1 MSHPAYGRVA
11 VAEPPANLGSFVFHD
26 GVTVLKAVD
35 HETPIAVLDQ
45 SDLIAQGIHT
55 SKFIPGCKTDAD
67 ALGSCTANT
76 WVEAIASI
84 LPQTPF
90 LAACKLVI
98 HSSYAESPVS
108 YTSAHALERAAIA
121 FYHRCTDQT
130 GNPSEQWP
138 PEDCGSNG
146 VYVAKESQA
155 LNITTG
161 QQVASASNLITL
173 LQGGGVM
180 TGSPFFYSWE
190 EPDAYGFIDG
200 KGRPGDLEAAIA
212 SGLAGGHEFYTSAVE
227 KLAILPTGKV
237 DPLNTIL
244 RHRNH
249 WTKSWGDHGCF
260 RSHLSTWLHLG
271 SQCDHRRL
279 VIA

>member
-1 MSHPAYGRVA
+1 MSRFYGRVA
-11 VAEPPANLGSFVFHD
+11 VAEPPANLRSLHLHD
-26 GVTVLKAVD
+26 ESVVLREVD

-45 SDLIAQGIHT
+45 SDLPQQGIHT
-55 SKFIPGCKTDAD
+55 SRFIPGCKVDAE

-76 WVEAIASI
+76 WVEMIATLLSAEA
-84 LPQTPF
+84 LF
-90 LAACKLVI
+90 AACKLVI
-98 HSSYAESPVS
+98 RSTYAQAPTS
-108 YTSAHALERAAIA
+108 YTSTHGLERAAIA
-121 FYHRCTDQT
+121 FYHVCTAQT

-138 PEDCGSNG
+138 PEDCGSSG
-146 VYVAKESQA
+146 VYVAKESER
-155 LNITTG
+155 LHITTG
-161 QQVASASNLITL
+161 QKIASAANLISL
-173 LQGGGVM
+173 LQTGGVM

-190 EPDAYGFIDG
+190 EPDKDGFIDG
-200 KGRPGDLEAAIA
+200 KGRPSDLEAAIA

-227 KLAILPTGKV
+227 KLALLPTGKV

-249 WTKSWGDHGCF
+249 WTHAWGDNGCF

-271 SQCDHRRL
+271 GQCDHRQL